1 MNSDHIYIQYYLVQY
16 VITTLWNSSTFSK
29 PVLVN
34 QYSLFV
40 IWLSVT
46 KTTLEADKTL
56 NNTKTYGMRFS
67 PYANENLLPIFLIAF
82 LL

>member
-16 VITTLWNSSTFSK
+16 VIVLFQSVVFSK

-40 IWLSVT
+40 IWLSVM

-67 PYANENLLPIFLIAF
+67 PYANLLPIFLIAF